1 MLVAS
6 VAVLAQQLLSLS
18 LQELRKPLTVIG
30 EFVQTCK
37 DRSRLTQSLAQAQR
51 EYLIENTHRYSLR
64 DLVDVSKNRFIPF
77 LQKVIEV
84 RTPTT

>member
-1 MLVAS
+1 M
-6 VAVLAQQLLSLS
+6 
-18 LQELRKPLTVIG
+18 TVIG

-77 LQKVIEV
+77 LHKVIEV
-84 RTPTT
+84 RTPTTCVRVCAAVRARAPAQG